1 MEGGLG
7 APTVGDLGVA
17 CSSPPRQHPGPSPAA
32 LVTGHPSVSTPAAA
46 APVGIVLC
54 TNKGISVSKVSLRW
68 NRGSFFLFAG
78 TMPWGEGQASQKITP
93 AARADSG
100 DISSC
105 SHKNTLLEEEKI
117 YFSGCSIGEAVIY
130 FLIAVQFYKK
140 THFFFFS
147 SSLWWPYHISN
158 ACLTACQLYLITS
171 FKAYWSECSPS
182 MQETPGHS
190 PQLSSFARH
199 VGLQETMFVALNTLF
214 HHDACVQ

>member
-7 APTVGDLGVA
+7 APAVGDLGVA

-140 THFFFFS
+140 THFFFFFFLAVLAIPHFKCMS
-147 SSLWWPYHISN
+147 Y
-158 ACLTACQLYLITS
+158 CLSVI
-171 FKAYWSECSPS
+171 P
-182 MQETPGHS
+182 
-190 PQLSSFARH
+190 
-199 VGLQETMFVALNTLF
+199 
-214 HHDACVQ
+214 HHLL